1 MPVLHNLLHLLLWHG
16 YEDAVKETGRETI
29 GRIELDEEIKVILDS
44 KLQLIRDNLNN
55 KKEIAFTY
63 FVPDLKKDGGKYVT
77 QVGVVKR
84 FDDLEQKIILIDKK
98 EIPINDLID
107 ISEVK

>member
-1 MPVLHNLLHLLLWHG
+1 M
-16 YEDAVKETGRETI
+16 
-29 GRIELDEEIKVILDS
+29 
-44 KLQLIRDNLNN
+44 
-55 KKEIAFTY
+55 
-63 FVPDLKKDGGKYVT
+63 PDLRKDGGKYIT

-107 ISEVK
+107 ISEAK

>member
-1 MPVLHNLLHLLLWHG
+1 M
-16 YEDAVKETGRETI
+16 

-44 KLQLIRDNLNN
+44 KLQIIRDTLNK

-63 FVPDLKKDGGKYVT
+63 FVPDIRKQGGKYVT
-77 QVGVVKR
+77 QVGIVKK

-107 ISEVK
+107 ISEAK